1 MALTS
6 QQKVFVDDGLPRLTT
21 LQDFHAAAMKM
32 SFLKNALSDFATIF
46 EDKINKAMKKALD
59 ESWATECLLVSEDYP
74 GVTAEEIESAL
85 KPYLGAFGWVSCA
98 VNKTGPD
105 IGAKF
110 KITVRYVAPAIPSDS
125 DNK

>member
-1 MALTS
+1 MALSS

-21 LQDFHAAAMKM
+21 LQDFHSAAMKM
-32 SFLKNALSDFATIF
+32 SFLKKALSDFATIF
-46 EDKINKAMKKALD
+46 EGEIAKAMKKALD
-59 ESWATECLLVSEDYP
+59 ESWATECFLVSEDYP

-105 IGAKF
+105 IGARF
-110 KITVRYVAPAIPSDS
+110 KVVVRYVAPPKPGDS
-125 DNK
+125 ESE